1 MKDIVLINL
10 VFFFQTIITLPFE
23 TCNEVPERGGR
34 GCGGG
39 LVLVDGTVV
48 WGGGGEGVYQLDE
61 VEKRWNKL
69 TDCTTW
75 ATLGVCSGRLVSV
88 GGDVPPAYSDEVMV
102 WKGGEWTCMPGMVTA
117 CRQSCVVAV
126 DGGGLLVM
134 GGEGCRIKALDTIQV
149 FDSTTQTWHIG
160 PPLPQ
165 PCKNM
170 SAAVYGDLVFVMGGW
185 PMDRAVWCANI
196 SDLVSNIPCQSGSP
210 LNDIILQYNVIYML
224 WVCPYT
230 CLHVAMCSGT

>member
-1 MKDIVLINL
+1 
-10 VFFFQTIITLPFE
+10 
-23 TCNEVPERGGR
+23 
-34 GCGGG
+34 
-39 LVLVDGTVV
+39 
-48 WGGGGEGVYQLDE
+48 
-61 VEKRWNKL
+61 
-69 TDCTTW
+69 
-75 ATLGVCSGRLVSV
+75 
-88 GGDVPPAYSDEVMV
+88 MV

-196 SDLVSNIPCQSGSP
+196 SDLTSAHIEDMHWRRLPDLPYIGSSARVVGGVLFAIGGSDGSKRISAIFALHP
-210 LNDIILQYNVIYML
+210 VNQK
-224 WVCPYT
+224 WQ
-230 CLHVAMCSGT
+230 HVAEMPFECSYVDTVLLSGGRLLVVDGDTQKVTVLDVEGLVSLFPTVPKKMNPDERLSEEH